1 MRLFDE
7 RAGDDR
13 AVLQHI
19 LEIDQIAVVHVL
31 GEVIRVVEV
40 DDALVMRLDDVL
52 RQQHAGRQILGDLAR
67 HIVALDGVD
76 GRVLVGVFLLDLL
89 VVRLDEGQDL
99 LVRRVGLADERA
111 GIAVGD
117 IVLGDLK
124 RAVRHDL
131 VLDQVLDLLDGQGA
145 VHGQTAVFHT
155 LGDAADLHR
164 RHARVLCDDV
174 VGLGHGR
181 DDLDQIEGSLRAV
194 SLDDLHGRFLS
205 FYFCARKKTRGD
217 RFCCFPVRCSH
228 NYTGYWGRCQASWT
242 IFCGYRR

>member
-131 VLDQVLDLLDGQGA
+131 VLDQVLDLLDGQGT

-194 SLDDLHGRFLS
+194 SLDDLHAGSSLS
-205 FYFCARKKTRGD
+205 ICARVKKRAGTG
-217 RFCCFPVRCSH
+217 FACS
-228 NYTGYWGRCQASWT
+228 TSRAAQS
-242 IFCGYRR
+242 

>member
-1 MRLFDE
+1 M
-7 RAGDDR
+7 
-13 AVLQHI
+13 
-19 LEIDQIAVVHVL
+19 L

-76 GRVLVGVFLLDLL
+76 GRVFVGVFLLDLF
-89 VVRLDEGQDL
+89 VVRLDEGQNL
-99 LVRRVGLADERA
+99 VVRRVRLAHQRA
-111 GIAVGD
+111 CVAVGD
-117 IVLGDLK
+117 VVFCDLICP
-124 RAVRHDL
+124 VRHDL
-131 VLDQVLDLLDGQGA
+131 VLDEVLNLFDTERP
-145 VHGQTAVFHT
+145 VHRLTAELHA

-181 DDLDQIEGSLRAV
+181 NDLDQIEGSLRAV